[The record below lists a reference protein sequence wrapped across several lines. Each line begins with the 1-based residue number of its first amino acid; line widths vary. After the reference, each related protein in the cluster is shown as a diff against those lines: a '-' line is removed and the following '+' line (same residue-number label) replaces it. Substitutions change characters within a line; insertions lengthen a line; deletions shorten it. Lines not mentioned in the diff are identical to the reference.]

1 MDQKV
6 KELLLNEAD
15 NHKDR
20 LVSLVSKLT
29 QFDSFIGDE
38 REVAHFVKDEL
49 HNIGLD
55 VRTTDVD
62 HELIK
67 KRKEYIPMPEDTSYV
82 DRPNVYG
89 TLKGSGGE
97 NSRPLYL
104 FGHTDVV
111 PVDENTTWK
120 YPPFSG
126 QVDGDKIYGRGSADM
141 KGGVGVGIVTLE
153 ILKKLN
159 LNLKG
164 DVTGQFVIEE
174 EAGGNGTLFAAL
186 QNEFSSSGACIML
199 EPTGTHQVM
208 VSNRGAQYFRITV
221 PGTEGGTEYHREI
234 DSAIDNAYMVI
245 NIIKKFSDYR
255 ESVVDHPLYK
265 HERTTKVPTAVGRI
279 MSGAW
284 PSTIPGEAVL
294 EGTIE
299 CLPGENIDEIVEEF
313 HKYILSEVSDFEWY
327 KKNKIKFEKFGLFF
341 ESGLTDPD
349 HEFIK
354 ILSRSTEGVD
364 LEKPKI
370 IGGGGSDLRLPVN
383 INNCPTVLFGPG
395 GGPIHSVDEW
405 VSIDQL
411 VKMLKICLLTAVD
424 WCELN
429 E

>member
-1 MDQKV
+1 MSKEI
-6 KELLLNEAD
+6 KELLLKESKNY
-15 NHKDR
+15 KDR
-20 LVSLVSKLT
+20 LINLVSKLT
-29 QFDSFIGDE
+29 QFDSYIGDE
-38 REVAHFVKDEL
+38 KEIAYFIKDEL
-49 HNIGLD
+49 NNIGLD
-55 VRTTDVD
+55 VRSMDVD

-67 KRKEYIPMPEDTSYV
+67 KRKEYIPMPEDTSYD
-82 DRPNVYG
+82 DRPNIYG
-89 TLKGSGGE
+89 TLKGSGDS

-126 QVDGDKIYGRGSADM
+126 QIVDNKIYGRGSADM
-141 KGGVGVGIVTLE
+141 KGGVGVAIVTLE

-159 LNLKG
+159 IKLKG
-164 DVTGQFVIEE
+164 DVVGQFVIEE
-174 EAGGNGTLFAAL
+174 EAGGNGTLFAAIKD
-186 QNEFSSSGACIML
+186 EFSSRGACIML
-199 EPTGTHQVM
+199 EPTGSNQIM

-234 DSAIDNAYMVI
+234 DSAIDNAYIVI
-245 NIIKKFSDYR
+245 KAIKKFSDYR
-255 ESVVDHPLYK
+255 ESVVKHPLYE

-284 PSTIPGEAVL
+284 PSTIPGEAIL
-294 EGTIE
+294 EGTVE

-313 HKYILSEVSDFEWY
+313 KNFIIKDISSHDWF

-341 ESGLTDPD
+341 ESGITDPD

-354 ILSRSTEGVD
+354 ILSNSTISSINK
-364 LEKPKI
+364 KPQV

-383 INNCPTVLFGPG
+383 INKCPTVLFGPG

-405 VSIDQL
+405 VSTEEL
-411 VKMLKICLLTAVD
+411 FKMLQICLLTAVD
-424 WCELN
+424 WCEIS
-429 E
+429 

>member
-1 MDQKV
+1 MSKEI
-6 KELLLNEAD
+6 KELLLKESENYR
-15 NHKDR
+15 DR
-20 LVSLVSKLT
+20 LINLVSKLT
-29 QFDSFIGDE
+29 QFDSYIGDE
-38 REVAHFVKDEL
+38 KEIAYFIKDEL
-49 HNIGLD
+49 KNMGLD
-55 VRTTDVD
+55 VRSMDVD

-67 KRKEYIPMPEDTSYV
+67 KRKEYIPMPEDTSYD

-89 TLKGSGGE
+89 TLKGSGDN
-97 NSRPLYL
+97 NSRHLYL

-126 QVDGDKIYGRGSADM
+126 EIVDSKIYGRGSADM
-141 KGGVGVGIVTLE
+141 KGGVGVAIVTLE

-159 LNLKG
+159 IKLKG
-164 DVTGQFVIEE
+164 DVVGQFVIEE
-174 EAGGNGTLFAAL
+174 EAGGNGTLFAAIKD
-186 QNEFSSSGACIML
+186 EFSSKGACIML
-199 EPTGTHQVM
+199 EPTGSNQIM

-234 DSAIDNAYMVI
+234 DSAIDNAYIVI
-245 NIIKKFSDYR
+245 QAIKKFSDYR
-255 ESVVDHPLYK
+255 ESTVKHPLYE

-284 PSTIPGEAVL
+284 PSTIPGEAIL
-294 EGTIE
+294 EGTVE

-313 HKYILSEVSDFEWY
+313 KNFIIKDISSHDWF
-327 KKNKIKFEKFGLFF
+327 KKNEIKFEKFGLFF
-341 ESGLTDPD
+341 ESGITEPD

-354 ILSRSTEGVD
+354 ILSNSTISSINK
-364 LEKPKI
+364 KPNV

-405 VSIDQL
+405 VSTDEL
-411 VKMLKICLLTAVD
+411 FKMLQICLLTAVD
-424 WCELN
+424 WCEIS
-429 E
+429 

>member
-1 MDQKV
+1 
-6 KELLLNEAD
+6 
-15 NHKDR
+15 
-20 LVSLVSKLT
+20 
-29 QFDSFIGDE
+29 
-38 REVAHFVKDEL
+38 
-49 HNIGLD
+49 
-55 VRTTDVD
+55 
-62 HELIK
+62 
-67 KRKEYIPMPEDTSYV
+67 
-82 DRPNVYG
+82 
-89 TLKGSGGE
+89 
-97 NSRPLYL
+97 
-104 FGHTDVV
+104 
-111 PVDENTTWK
+111 
-120 YPPFSG
+120 
-126 QVDGDKIYGRGSADM
+126 
-141 KGGVGVGIVTLE
+141 
-153 ILKKLN
+153 
-159 LNLKG
+159 
-164 DVTGQFVIEE
+164 
-174 EAGGNGTLFAAL
+174 
-186 QNEFSSSGACIML
+186 
-199 EPTGTHQVM
+199 M

-221 PGTEGGTEYHREI
+221 PGTEGGTEDHREI

-245 NIIKKFSDYR
+245 EIIKKFSDYR

-424 WCELN
+424 WCELDG
-429 E
+429 

>member
-1 MDQKV
+1 MNSELK
-6 KELLLNEAD
+6 KLLLSEAEK
-15 NHKDR
+15 HKER
-20 LVSLVSKLT
+20 LVNLVSKLT
-29 QFDSFIGDE
+29 QFDSYIGDE
-38 REVAHFVKDEL
+38 KECAHYIKDEL
-49 HNIGLD
+49 QKIGLD
-55 VRTTDVD
+55 VRTSDVD

-67 KRKEYIPMPEDTSYV
+67 KRKEYIPMPADTSYE

-89 TLKGSGGE
+89 TLKGNGSKD
-97 NSRPLYL
+97 SKPLYL

-126 QVDGDKIYGRGSADM
+126 EIVDDKIYGRGSADM

-159 LNLKG
+159 IKLKG

-174 EAGGNGTLFAAL
+174 EAGGNGTLYAAL
-186 QNEFSSSGACIML
+186 QNEFLPSGACIML

-234 DSAIDNAYMVI
+234 DSAIDNAYIVI
-245 NIIKKFSDYR
+245 QSIKKFSDYR
-255 ESVVDHPLYK
+255 ESYVDHPLYK
-265 HERTTKVPTAVGRI
+265 HERSTKVPTAVGRI

-284 PSTIPGEAVL
+284 PSTIPGEAIL

-299 CLPGENIDEIVEEF
+299 CLPGEDIDKIVDEF
-313 HKYILSEVSDFEWY
+313 EKFIINDISQFKWF

-341 ESGLTDPD
+341 ESGITDPD

-354 ILSRSTEGVD
+354 ILSNSAQGAN
-364 LEKPKI
+364 LNKPNI

-411 VKMLKICLLTAVD
+411 LKMLKICLLTAIE
-424 WCELN
+424 WCELD